1 MLRGARRRSR
11 SSLRRYAPLRGG
23 ARRPAR
29 LPQSLVRR
37 LGGRYPGLHIFVHA
51 RLPAIES
58 REEEDVLG
66 TVGIEVQV
74 VVRAR
79 RRRWTGGRIV
89 RLLQRLRRRKPLVG
103 PDTGKPL
110 HAESRLG
117 AVQVRRVSFLEN
129 LQRSGN
135 TTSRSLSPERR
146 AFARELNRGLMKDA
160 SNGTRVMGSL
170 RIQ

>member
-11 SSLRRYAPLRGG
+11 SSLRRYTPLRGG

-29 LPQSLVRR
+29 LPQSPVRR

-117 AVQVRRVSFLEN
+117 AVQVRRVDLVSCELAAVRKYDLAIVITGEEGIRTRIEPR
-129 LQRSGN
+129 LD
-135 TTSRSLSPERR
+135 ERC
-146 AFARELNRGLMKDA
+146 E
-160 SNGTRVMGSL
+160 
-170 RIQ
+170 

>member
-117 AVQVRRVSFLEN
+117 AVQVRRVDLVSCELAAVRKYDLAIVITGEEGIRTRIEPR
-129 LQRSGN
+129 LD
-135 TTSRSLSPERR
+135 ERC
-146 AFARELNRGLMKDA
+146 E
-160 SNGTRVMGSL
+160 
-170 RIQ
+170 